1 VIFFHAAIRTAPDY
15 LTRRE
20 DYRKDHLA
28 RLLALRD
35 RGLVVAGGP
44 APDGARAGVFYRTRS
59 EADLARLV
67 EEDPYF
73 TGGAWTGYEARA
85 FAEFL
90 EPWRPP
96 PVVTDGSRRVTV
108 VEGPTG
114 NTDMASFALIDARGA
129 GRLAFGGLF
138 PGGETL
144 AVMATPDPVQAVEWL
159 VETGLWERPSLRTRP
174 FLYAL

>member
-1 VIFFHAAIRTAPDY
+1 MIFYHAAIRTAPDY
-15 LTRRE
+15 LARRE
-20 DYRKDHLA
+20 EYRKDHLA

-44 APDGARAGVFYRTRS
+44 APDGSGADLFYRTRS
-59 EADLARLV
+59 EADLSRLI

-73 TGGAWTGYEARA
+73 TGGVWTGWKARA

-90 EPWRPP
+90 EPWQSP
-96 PVVTDGSRRVTV
+96 PVVLDGSRRVTV
-108 VEGPTG
+108 VEGPSGDTE
-114 NTDMASFALIDARGA
+114 MASFALIDARGA

-144 AVMATPDPVQAVEWL
+144 AVMATPDPAAATDWL
-159 VETGLWERPSLRTRP
+159 HDSGLWDRATLRTRP
-174 FLYAL
+174 FLYVL